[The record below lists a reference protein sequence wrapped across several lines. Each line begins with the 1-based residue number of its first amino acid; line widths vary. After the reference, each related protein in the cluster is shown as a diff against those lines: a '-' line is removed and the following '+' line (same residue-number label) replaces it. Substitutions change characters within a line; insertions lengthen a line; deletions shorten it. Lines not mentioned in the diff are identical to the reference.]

1 MLSIIRRFFTGSK
14 RTVKAKKNIIASL
27 FIKGAN
33 IIIGFLM
40 VRMTLG
46 YLDQTKYGIWITL
59 TSIIGW
65 VAFFEI
71 GLGGGLKNRL
81 AVALAKKDNR
91 LAKIYVSTTYA
102 ILSMII
108 LVVAFIFLFANSF
121 IEWTD
126 ILNTDV
132 SYADELSILVL
143 IVFNFFFVQF
153 VLNLI
158 GIVLKADQRPALAD
172 SFLAIG
178 KFLSLA
184 LIFILIKTTI
194 KANETTG
201 SLIYLGWILSASP
214 VIVLLVAT
222 LYLFRTDYKEIS
234 PSIDFVKFEY
244 AKDLLN
250 LGVKFFFIQLSMIV
264 IFQSSSI
271 IIAQFYGPSE
281 VTPYYISQRLFS
293 VIMLIFTI
301 VASPFQMAFTEAW
314 VKKDIIWIK
323 NIVTKLFLIWSC
335 LVLLAFVL
343 YFISD
348 PFFDAWIG
356 KDKMKTI
363 LISDKLKISQLIYF
377 LLFSLGGVFNMFIN
391 GVAKVSIQ
399 MYSHLIGAI
408 IFIPITYLFIKY
420 LNWGIESVVIG
431 GIIANF
437 YYPIIAPIQYYKIIK
452 NKANGVWNK

>member
-1 MLSIIRRFFTGSK
+1 MFKIFRKFLTGHK
-14 RTVKAKKNIIASL
+14 RTVKAKKNIIASI

-33 IIIGFLM
+33 IVVGFLM
-40 VRMTLG
+40 VRMTLE
-46 YLDQTKYGIWITL
+46 YLDQTKYGIWLVL

-65 VAFFEI
+65 ISFFEI

-81 AVALAKKDNR
+81 AVALAKNDYK
-91 LAKIYVSTTYA
+91 LGKIYVSTTYA
-102 ILSMII
+102 ILTII
-108 LVVAFIFLFANSF
+108 ISIVAFIFIISNTF
-121 IEWTD
+121 IDWTEV
-126 ILNTDV
+126 LNTDI
-132 SYADELSILVL
+132 SYSEELSTLVL
-143 IVFNFFFVQF
+143 VVFNFFFIQF
-153 VLNLI
+153 VLNMI
-158 GIVLKADQRPALAD
+158 SIILKADQRPALAD
-172 SFLAIG
+172 SFQSIG
-178 KFLSLA
+178 KLISLV
-184 LIFILIKTTI
+184 LIFILIKLTLRS
-194 KANETTG
+194 NDSEG

-214 VIVLLVAT
+214 VIVLIIASV
-222 LYLFRTDYKEIS
+222 YLFKTDYKKIR
-234 PSIDFVKFEY
+234 PSLDFVKFEY

-250 LGVKFFFIQLSMIV
+250 LGFKFFFIQLSMIV

-281 VTPYYISQRLFS
+281 VTPYYISDRLFS

-314 VKKDIIWIK
+314 VKNDITWIK
-323 NIVTKLFLIWSC
+323 NIVTKLFLMWSS
-335 LVLLAFVL
+335 LVLLAIVL

-348 PFFDAWIG
+348 PFFDVWIG

-408 IFIPITYLFIKY
+408 IFIPITFFFIKY

-437 YYPIIAPIQYYKIIK
+437 YYPIVAPIQYYKLITNRAYGI
-452 NKANGVWNK
+452 WNK